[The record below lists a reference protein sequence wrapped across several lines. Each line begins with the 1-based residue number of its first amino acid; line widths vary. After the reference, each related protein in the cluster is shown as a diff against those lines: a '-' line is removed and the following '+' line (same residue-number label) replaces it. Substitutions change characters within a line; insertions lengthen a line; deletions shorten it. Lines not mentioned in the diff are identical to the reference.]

1 MAVNS
6 MAALRNVRRLGRLL
20 GSAKTASVG
29 YFPIDLMPPR
39 R

>member
-1 MAVNS
+1 MAVDG
-6 MAALRNVRRLGRLL
+6 MAALRYVRRLGRLL
-20 GSAKTASVG
+20 GSTEAASVG